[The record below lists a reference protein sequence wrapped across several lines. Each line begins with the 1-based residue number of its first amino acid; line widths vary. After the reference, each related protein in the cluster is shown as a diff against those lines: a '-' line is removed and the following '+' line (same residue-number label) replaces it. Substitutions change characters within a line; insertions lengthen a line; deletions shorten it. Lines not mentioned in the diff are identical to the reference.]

1 MQTHYLKGMPGELFL
16 IRHGETEW
24 SRSGQHT
31 SRTDLPLTEAGR
43 VHAKTL
49 GGILK
54 GLLPPSGFALVL
66 SSPMRRALDT
76 CHLAGYQAET
86 EDNLREWDYGSYEGL
101 TSDDIQKSAPGWTIW
116 TGPVPGG
123 ETPAQIGARA
133 DRVIQ
138 RCLAV
143 SSKGAGNVALF
154 SHGHMLRVLAA
165 RWLDLAPDAGRLLGL
180 DTASISALGWEHE
193 TRVIRLWNRTA

>member
-1 MQTHYLKGMPGELFL
+1 MHLELFL

-24 SRSGQHT
+24 SLSGQHT
-31 SRTDLPLTEAGR
+31 SRTDLALTEEGR
-43 VHAKTL
+43 VGAKAL
-49 GGILK
+49 GEVLK
-54 GLLPPSGFALVL
+54 SMLPATNFALVL
-66 SSPMRRALDT
+66 SSPMQRAIET
-76 CHLAGYQAET
+76 CQLAGYQAEI

-101 TSDDIQKSAPGWTIW
+101 TSDDIQKTAPGWTIW

-138 RCLAV
+138 RCL
-143 SSKGAGNVALF
+143 SLSGNAALF

-165 RWLDLAPDAGRLLGL
+165 RWLELPPDAGRLFGL
-180 DTASISALGWEHE
+180 DTASVCVLGWEHE

>member
-1 MQTHYLKGMPGELFL
+1 MPGELFL

-24 SRSGQHT
+24 SLSGQHT
-31 SRTDLPLTEAGR
+31 SRTDLSLTEEGR
-43 VHAKTL
+43 VRAKALGQILQRTL
-49 GGILK
+49 AG
-54 GLLPPSGFALVL
+54 SGFAMTL
-66 SSPMRRALDT
+66 SSPMRRAIDT
-76 CHLAGYQAET
+76 AHLAGYQPEI

-101 TSDDIQKSAPGWTIW
+101 TSEDIHKTAPGWTIW

-123 ETPAQIGARA
+123 ESPAQIGARA

-138 RCLAV
+138 RCLAATRDT
-143 SSKGAGNVALF
+143 AGDVALF

-180 DTASISALGWEHE
+180 DTASISALGWEHKQ
-193 TRVIRLWNRTA
+193 RVIRLWNRTA